1 MNIILKPQ
9 PNDRK
14 NINATCR
21 KMMRAFGHIV
31 ATCWDMLGVFG
42 SSLNGQMCAN
52 NTQHV
57 ATGWLNARQILRLT
71 MLRYIA
77 LKCWD
82 RLAYVSSL
90 DRLSCPRNWLSL
102 DPPRISVWNIF
113 TNNVRGLALKTGPT
127 GGTNSF
133 NSTSSPEAEGYLYFM
148 IYNFIEV

>member
-42 SSLNGQMCAN
+42 SSLNGQMCAK

-77 LKCWD
+77 LKCCN
-82 RLAYVSSL
+82 RLAVAFRKSFKKIHGQLSSL
-90 DRLSCPRNWLSL
+90 MDHLKYCKVPYSKYLNNFVNSQHTEIRNVLTFTDPTSCRT
-102 DPPRISVWNIF
+102 I
-113 TNNVRGLALKTGPT
+113 
-127 GGTNSF
+127 
-133 NSTSSPEAEGYLYFM
+133 
-148 IYNFIEV
+148 